1 MLARL
6 LFRCADDLGLALEGC
21 WYKKKWRGRDGA
33 AEPSGPGRRL
43 HRHLAIPTESPALRR
58 LFRARLRARGQSR
71 LSAHLLRILG
81 QQRRELAHALHA
93 GPCQT
98 MTAAQLTL
106 GLLEVAPDAETI
118 KDLETSVA
126 QASQELRALYEAQ
139 LCLYPEG
146 QKQLYAQLQI
156 QPERADQLI
165 FELLLAAKKADPNLS
180 VSQFENELLLEFTKD
195 EDPDKILDFIGALR
209 ARGDR
214 VQRSGALVSVRA

>member
-1 MLARL
+1 MLARM

-21 WYKKKWRGRDGA
+21 WYKHKWLARNGA
-33 AEPSGPGRRL
+33 AEPPGPGLRL
-43 HRHLAIPTESPALRR
+43 HRHLAIPNKSPVLQK
-58 LFRARLRARGQSR
+58 LFLARLRARGQGR
-71 LSAHLLRILG
+71 LSAQLLKILG

-126 QASQELRALYEAQ
+126 KASQELRALYEAQ

-146 QKQLYAQLQI
+146 QKQLYARLQI
-156 QPERADQLI
+156 EPARADQLI
-165 FELLLAAKKADPNLS
+165 FELLLAASKADPNLS
-180 VSQFENELLLEFTKD
+180 VSQFEDELLLEFTKD
-195 EDPDKILDFIGALR
+195 EDPDKILDFIRALR